1 MTSYQKL
8 KAENA
13 RLSQEIQ
20 TLIEGEVID
29 KMLIE
34 SKWKARFNLERAL
47 MSGDSNGEIVGRVD
61 GLLCMI
67 KPHKQWKK
75 QK

>member
-13 RLSQEIQ
+13 ALREDIRKLVEGSPGDMVATKLKWQ
-20 TLIEGEVID
+20 T
-29 KMLIE
+29 K
-34 SKWKARFNLERAL
+34 FNLESAL
-47 MSGDSNGEIVGRVD
+47 ITGDSNGEIVGRVD

-67 KPHKQWKK
+67 KPHKQ
-75 QK
+75 